1 MHPVRRQRLFMVL
14 FIVLAA
20 SAVVALGIMAMG
32 SNMNVFYTPTEIAE
46 GEVPGNARIRAGG
59 MVVKDSVQHADDSL
73 FVRFEIT
80 DGPHQLEVHYTGI
93 VPDLFAEEE
102 AALVVGKLDANS
114 VFQADEVL
122 AKHDEN
128 YTPPEIQQAMEKGHE
143 WKQQQ
148 SDQQPL
154 NTQDGA
160 ALSADE
166 SPRGERGE

>member
-1 MHPVRRQRLFMVL
+1 MHPIRRQRLFLVL
-14 FIVLAA
+14 FIVLAS
-20 SAVVALGIMAMG
+20 SAVVGLGIMAMG
-32 SNMNVFYTPTEIAE
+32 SNMNVFYTPTEIAA
-46 GEVPGNARIRAGG
+46 GQVPDNARIRAGG
-59 MVVKDSVQHADDSL
+59 MVVKDSIEHAEDSL

-80 DGPHQLEVHYTGI
+80 DGPHRLEVHYNGI

-102 AALVVGKLDANS
+102 AALVVGTLDANK

-148 SDQQPL
+148 AVE
-154 NTQDGA
+154 GEA
-160 ALSADE
+160 
-166 SPRGERGE
+166 RGEQ